1 MLVQSIDP
9 EAGPAVG
16 DDDGIH
22 LYPVDVPI
30 LQADSTSDQVTIV
43 LEKDPILSHGAS
55 H

>member
-1 MLVQSIDP
+1 MLVQNIDP

-22 LYPVDVPI
+22 LYPVDVSI
-30 LQADSTSDQVTIV
+30 LQADSTSEQVTIG
-43 LEKDPILSHGAS
+43 LERNPILSHGPS